1 MTSTSDLDATANE
14 LAVLVAQRGLRHL
27 SAQFN
32 TPDVFID
39 ADETPADVLDA
50 VVASA
55 PPFVSLDVT
64 RFDIAEFE
72 ASITE
77 SLDKRSEEISEEGR
91 ALIAQ
96 QQHRNGQ
103 VQHLALHWTSSG
115 LIHAYF
121 LVADWYEALEDA
133 VEESAQQRDHEDAEL
148 HARRIR
154 SRQLVDALEAVP
166 EFRAQTAP
174 KRRAKGERLLDSLMQ
189 EGDLEAHLPWLDIL
203 STAVRLAQANAEEA
217 LDRLDL
223 AEVAALPEWKAAR
236 TQAARTDLAERLLL
250 ERTGYGFVRS
260 AADAFRRHVDAT
272 R

>member
-14 LAVLVAQRGLRHL
+14 LSALIAQHGLRHL
-27 SAQFN
+27 SAQFS

-39 ADETPADVLDA
+39 ANETPADVLDV

-55 PPFVSLDVT
+55 PSFVSLDVT
-64 RFDIAEFE
+64 RFDIADFE

-77 SLDKRSEEISEEGR
+77 SLDKRGESISDEGH
-91 ALIAQ
+91 ALIAKQ
-96 QQHRNGQ
+96 RRRNGQ
-103 VQHLALHWTSSG
+103 VQHLALHWTSGG
-115 LIHAYF
+115 LILAYF

-133 VEESAQQRDHEDAEL
+133 VEGSAEEVDDDDAEL
-148 HARRIR
+148 DARRIR
-154 SRQLVDALEAVP
+154 SRQLVDALEALP

-189 EGDLEAHLPWLDIL
+189 DGDLEAHLPWLDIL

-223 AEVAALPEWKAAR
+223 AEVAALPAWKTAR

-260 AADAFRRHVDAT
+260 AADAFRRRVEAV